1 MFANSSP
8 CISCLQSYRP
18 RMVIYL
24 LNAIARCQKDN
35 SGTWF
40 PSQFYFRWNSKILS
54 QKHLFISRLT
64 AVSNLFH
71 FFQFYGWGFSATLY
85 ISFLHHEFLLL
96 FFLKVILLFLLLNK
110 QTKTTTHDVILKN
123 WVKFRVAFN
132 VTKNWSNCVGT
143 SPFLV
148 PKPQTFLVTYVT
160 AQQFSV
166 PSVQPTADA
175 FTEVPIDTCQ
185 PHLTDTDSIHTDTS
199 SWIYLSKIADHFMTL
214 ALYKI

>member
-1 MFANSSP
+1 MPSQGARRTTRGLGF
-8 CISCLQSYRP
+8 
-18 RMVIYL
+18 L
-24 LNAIARCQKDN
+24 LNFILDETLKFYHRN
-35 SGTWF
+35 TFLF
-40 PSQFYFRWNSKILS
+40 PDSQQS
-54 QKHLFISRLT
+54 QIFSISSNFMVE
-64 AVSNLFH
+64 VSV
-71 FFQFYGWGFSATLY
+71 QLY
-85 ISFLHHEFLLL
+85 IFLFYIMNFFYY